1 MVRFLK
7 LLIATPLTILFLIFA
22 FANRQWVT
30 VSFDPFSTGDIPA
43 FQLDAPM
50 FIVII
55 LSIMVGVA
63 LGGVTVWFAEGRH
76 RKAERTHRAEAQ
88 RLRSELDAVKAAAP
102 KPLSLSRS
110 A

>member
-7 LLIATPLTILFLIFA
+7 YLIATPLTILFLIFA
-22 FANRQWVT
+22 YANRSFVT
-30 VSFDPFSTGDIPA
+30 VSFDPFSSGDIPA
-43 FQLDAPM
+43 FQLDAPL
-50 FIVII
+50 FLVII
-55 LSIMVGVA
+55 LAIMIGVV

-76 RKAERTHRAEAQ
+76 RKAERALRADAQ